1 MSGWLQVASYTK
13 EGAVLWRT
21 CPPLHYRWDLVLC
34 MHDSLGHAGTQRL
47 CQGLQQHFY
56 WRGLSRDVRLFV
68 AQCDACQ
75 RRKLAMPAPPPLQ
88 EPVVLGP
95 FEHVHIDLCGPF
107 DTPVI
112 DVHGKLSM
120 PDKPAKA
127 WVVVMIDY
135 FTKAAEFAVIY
146 DKKPTSVAAA
156 FYYAWIC
163 RYFVPGFVTSDNG
176 TEFETEFVHL
186 LARMG
191 SQHVHTTACHPAA
204 NGVVERL
211 VGTFKSMLL
220 KHVNNHPL
228 HWLPSIPVV
237 RQQYWARLHAAL
249 GMSPF
254 EMVYGR
260 LPVPVLP
267 KAKDILVAA
276 VRVSDAANAG
286 VSLLDLED
294 AECPAPFVHVQQMRQ
309 RMLEVD
315 LAVFDQIRQQFQQ
328 NAAAWPRP
336 GAPLQKQPQL
346 KAGDLVLEVLSG
358 PVASLAKSVLGP
370 FRVVEVRESGV
381 VVLSTGDTAFKD
393 TVVFKRHISNLARYL
408 DRSSVRAALGLES

>member
-1 MSGWLQVASYTK
+1 
-13 EGAVLWRT
+13 
-21 CPPLHYRWDLVLC
+21 
-34 MHDSLGHAGTQRL
+34 
-47 CQGLQQHFY
+47 
-56 WRGLSRDVRLFV
+56 
-68 AQCDACQ
+68 
-75 RRKLAMPAPPPLQ
+75 
-88 EPVVLGP
+88 
-95 FEHVHIDLCGPF
+95 
-107 DTPVI
+107 
-112 DVHGKLSM
+112 
-120 PDKPAKA
+120 
-127 WVVVMIDY
+127 
-135 FTKAAEFAVIY
+135 
-146 DKKPTSVAAA
+146 
-156 FYYAWIC
+156 
-163 RYFVPGFVTSDNG
+163 
-176 TEFETEFVHL
+176 
-186 LARMG
+186 
-191 SQHVHTTACHPAA
+191 
-204 NGVVERL
+204 
-211 VGTFKSMLL
+211 
-220 KHVNNHPL
+220 VNNHPL